1 MEKAETETQ
10 APGRE
15 RTARR
20 DGGESETE
28 TGGEGWGR
36 VWEHPDGRGEGRTDR
51 RKLRSLGLE
60 PGTLWLCGAT
70 QGSCHGQQWEL
81 GGLGAQEPLL
91 AFHTTGRSL
100 QWPGACVTCPLRR
113 AQPARGPLSLSSLL
127 PCPFPLQRLLLP
139 RCIVGARSVV
149 HLPFDLRQG
158 LVGRKRSAGFIVGS
172 LCGGAQ
178 QFNVP
183 LAFSAW
189 EAGGGVGTPRLTGG
203 RISVWRVGVCARL

>member
-127 PCPFPLQRLLLP
+127 PCPF
-139 RCIVGARSVV
+139 
-149 HLPFDLRQG
+149 LPFPPLPPFPSPPSPPFPSPPLPPFLPSLPSFRPSFLSFLEEG
-158 LVGRKRSAGFIVGS
+158 VGRA
-172 LCGGAQ
+172 
-178 QFNVP
+178 
-183 LAFSAW
+183 
-189 EAGGGVGTPRLTGG
+189 EEG
-203 RISVWRVGVCARL
+203 RERES